1 LDVPLTVLKEP
12 LTVTAE
18 DATRAYGEANPTFT
32 ETITGAVNG
41 DTFAVSGTTT
51 ATVTSSA
58 GKYPI
63 APAVTGINLANY
75 TVTYS
80 NGTLTVTAGTAA
92 VVTVT
97 SSPTNPVYGDAVT
110 ISSTVMSGSQPVSG
124 SLMTVTV
131 VGLSYTCTTNAGGRC
146 SIVAPGLPAGNDAV
160 QAVSSS
166 TSNAPAGKGSTTVM
180 VAKQATRVQLTP
192 SAASVQSGSPITL
205 AIKVTSAMNGIPT
218 GDVTLFNEKEVLGV
232 VTLSN
237 GEGSLAIP
245 ALTATTSSLSAV
257 YNGDTNYLSSTTA
270 NTAGVEVI
278 PGVADFTIG
287 STTATTS
294 TSIGA
299 AAVFT
304 ITIGAAPGLP
314 FNNPVVLTV
323 TGLPAGMSST
333 FNPQMV
339 TPADGTVTSA
349 MSVIPYLDLRSR
361 NERQLPYGAIATC
374 LLLPLLLV
382 YGVYEGLFP
391 RDCCMCCC

>member
-1 LDVPLTVLKEP
+1 
-12 LTVTAE
+12 
-18 DATRAYGEANPTFT
+18 
-32 ETITGAVNG
+32 
-41 DTFAVSGTTT
+41 
-51 ATVTSSA
+51 
-58 GKYPI
+58 
-63 APAVTGINLANY
+63 
-75 TVTYS
+75 
-80 NGTLTVTAGTAA
+80 
-92 VVTVT
+92 
-97 SSPTNPVYGDAVT
+97 
-110 ISSTVMSGSQPVSG
+110 
-124 SLMTVTV
+124 
-131 VGLSYTCTTNAGGRC
+131 
-146 SIVAPGLPAGNDAV
+146 
-160 QAVSSS
+160 
-166 TSNAPAGKGSTTVM
+166 M

-205 AIKVTSAMNGIPT
+205 TIKVTSATSGTPT

-374 LLLPLLLV
+374 LLLPLLGIRRV
-382 YGVYEGLFP
+382 RRSIPKGLLYVLLLSGALGATTMLTGCGGGALRP
-391 RDCCMCCC
+391 TQGSYTLTITGTSGSVQHSTTVTLKLQ